1 MQKDKVYKG
10 NLKIGDITIPCA
22 VKNGVRIIS
31 QKSTNAA
38 LKRPEGGG
46 SRNLPRIIDIKALEP
61 YISDELLGQVTSLI
75 EAPGIKGF
83 DAKVL
88 PGVCEVW
95 LKARDAG
102 VLTERQ
108 LNTAKQAEILMRG
121 LANIGI
127 TALIDEATG
136 YQEIRDK
143 QALQKILD
151 KYLTD
156 EWAKWTKR
164 FPDEFYK
171 ELFRLRNLNY
181 PTPLGRK
188 PQYIGK
194 IINDIVYSRLAPG
207 VLEELKSKNPSNDKG
222 IRKRKHHQYLTK
234 DFGHPKLKE
243 YLSQIIFLMKTCS
256 TYREF
261 HNRLAR
267 AVPQHNE
274 TMPLPIEISS

>member
-31 QKSTNAA
+31 QKSTNAT

-274 TMPLPIEISS
+274 TMSLPIEISS

>member
-1 MQKDKVYKG
+1 M
-10 NLKIGDITIPCA
+10 
-22 VKNGVRIIS
+22 
-31 QKSTNAA
+31 
-38 LKRPEGGG
+38 
-46 SRNLPRIIDIKALEP
+46 
-61 YISDELLGQVTSLI
+61 
-75 EAPGIKGF
+75 
-83 DAKVL
+83 
-88 PGVCEVW
+88 
-95 LKARDAG
+95 
-102 VLTERQ
+102 TERQ

>member
-1 MQKDKVYKG
+1 MSPVVGLHKATGTLNFSK
-10 NLKIGDITIPCA
+10 
-22 VKNGVRIIS
+22 KNGNV
-31 QKSTNAA
+31 
-38 LKRPEGGG
+38 LERPEGGG